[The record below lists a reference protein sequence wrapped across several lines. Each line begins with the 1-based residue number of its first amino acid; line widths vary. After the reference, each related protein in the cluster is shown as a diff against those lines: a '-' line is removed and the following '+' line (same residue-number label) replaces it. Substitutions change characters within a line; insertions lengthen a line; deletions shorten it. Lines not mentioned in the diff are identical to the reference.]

1 MYGPYSGDLMVQ
13 VVVMQSIV
21 WYTLLL
27 ALFELRAARMLIAGA
42 HQCPPDADS
51 SIAAVHVHPDVVSL
65 EGSQA
70 EAVAEVAPDG
80 RVRLVVT
87 QRRLSSS
94 RPSNLTGVEI
104 YSVSSSRNAT
114 PPRGSTS
121 FAHDAPLQSGM
132 SLRMSSFGAADLFS
146 LHSPRPSGSFDDH
159 APVVRG
165 RSAAAVVPT
174 TSHDPAANNDMFEW
188 SAAAASESSGR
199 ARQLVVSSEAA
210 SSGGSLRG

>member
-1 MYGPYSGDLMVQ
+1 VQ

-104 YSVSSSRNAT
+104 YSISSSRNAT

-121 FAHDAPLQSGM
+121 FAHDAPLQSGT

-146 LHSPRPSGSFDDH
+146 LHSPRPSASFGDH

-174 TSHDPAANNDMFEW
+174 TSHDPAANNKDMFEW
-188 SAAAASESSGR
+188 SAATASESSGR

-210 SSGGSLRG
+210 PSGGSLSG